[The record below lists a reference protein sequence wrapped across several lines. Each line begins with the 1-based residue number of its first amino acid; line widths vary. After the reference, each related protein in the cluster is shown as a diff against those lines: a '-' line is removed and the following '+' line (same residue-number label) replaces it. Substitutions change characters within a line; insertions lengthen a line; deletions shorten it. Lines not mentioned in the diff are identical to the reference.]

1 MITVHTNSDGAL
13 IEVELSGA
21 SHQRRLFRCHW
32 FPRSKLPWPSMN
44 TIPIRLLVIV
54 QPEFKG
60 YDLGAAWSDTKLGL
74 SHWRGFD
81 RIAVVADQGWVQTS
95 IRLAAPILPCPTF
108 RCSRLAELE
117 AARRWM
123 RESLGSIHVTDL
135 GRTHV
140 FRSAFWENWTPMSTS
155 RPRRDLDA
163 LLHDRSGF
171 RLLIDL
177 REFDGWQGLSAL
189 AAHFRLAS
197 RNHIGQLDRAAI
209 VGDKSWQ
216 HMAQRVASHVLG
228 TRTQFFPSEE
238 IENAKTWLAAG

>member
-1 MITVHTNSDGAL
+1 MMTVHTNSDGAL
-13 IEVELSGA
+13 IEVELSGQVTSA
-21 SHQRRLFRCHW
+21 DYA
-32 FPRSKLPWPSMN
+32 N
-44 TIPIRLLVIV
+44 TLVPAIEAALTEHDTVRLLAII
-54 QPEFKG
+54 QPEFQG

-95 IRLAAPILPCPTF
+95 VRLVAPILPCPVQVF
-108 RCSRLAELE
+108 DLVELE

-135 GRTHV
+135 SGPCV
-140 FRSAFWENWTPMSTS
+140 QISLLGKLDPEWYKQAE
-155 RPRRDLDA
+155 RDLDA
-163 LLHDRSGF
+163 LLQDRPGF

-197 RNHIGQLDRAAI
+197 RHIGQLDRAAI

-216 HMAQRVASHVLG
+216 RMAQKVASHVLG

-238 IENAKTWLAAG
+238 YDNAMAWLAAG

>member
-1 MITVHTNSDGAL
+1 MITVHRNSDGAL
-13 IEVELSGA
+13 IEVELSGQVTSTDYSETLVPA
-21 SHQRRLFRCHW
+21 IEAALAEHD
-32 FPRSKLPWPSMN
+32 
-44 TIPIRLLVIV
+44 TVGLLAIV

-81 RIAVVADQGWVQTS
+81 RIGVVADQGWVQTS
-95 IRLAAPILPCPTF
+95 VRLAAPILPCPLHVF
-108 RCSRLAELE
+108 ELAELE

-135 GRTHV
+135 GGSCV
-140 FRSAFWENWTPMSTS
+140 QLSLLGKLDPEEYAKAG
-155 RPRRDLDA
+155 RDLD
-163 LLHDRSGF
+163 LLLQDREGF

-197 RNHIGQLDRAAI
+197 GHIRMLDRAAI
-209 VGDKSWQ
+209 VGNKAWQ
-216 HMAQRVASHVLG
+216 QMAQRVASHVLG

-238 IENAKTWLAAG
+238 IENAKSWLSAG

>member
-13 IEVELSGA
+13 IKVELSGQVTSA
-21 SHQRRLFRCHW
+21 DYADVLVPAIEAALTEHDSV
-32 FPRSKLPWPSMN
+32 
-44 TIPIRLLVIV
+44 RLLTIV

-95 IRLAAPILPCPTF
+95 IRLAAPILPCPVQVF
-108 RCSRLAELE
+108 ELAELE

-135 GRTHV
+135 EGPCV
-140 FRSAFWENWTPMSTS
+140 QISLLGKLDPEEYKQAE
-155 RPRRDLDA
+155 RDLDA

-197 RNHIGQLDRAAI
+197 RHIGQLDRAAI

>member
-13 IEVELSGA
+13 IEVELSGQVT
-21 SHQRRLFRCHW
+21 S
-32 FPRSKLPWPSMN
+32 SDYTN
-44 TIPIRLLVIV
+44 TLVPAIEAALAEHNAVRLLAIV

-74 SHWRGFD
+74 SHWRGFE
-81 RIAVVADQGWVQTS
+81 RIGVVADQGWVQTS
-95 IRLAAPILPCPTF
+95 IRLAAPILPCPVQVF
-108 RCSRLAELE
+108 EMAELE

-135 GRTHV
+135 GDPCV
-140 FRSAFWENWTPMSTS
+140 QVSLLGKLDPEEYKQAEK
-155 RPRRDLDA
+155 DLDA
-163 LLHDRSGF
+163 LLQDRSGF

-177 REFDGWQGLSAL
+177 RDFDGWQGLSAL

-197 RNHIGQLDRAAI
+197 RHIEMLDRAAI

-228 TRTQFFPSEE
+228 TRTQFFGSEDY
-238 IENAKTWLAAG
+238 ENAKNWLAIG

>member
-13 IEVELSGA
+13 IEVELSGQVTSA
-21 SHQRRLFRCHW
+21 DYADVLVPAIEAALTEHDSV
-32 FPRSKLPWPSMN
+32 
-44 TIPIRLLVIV
+44 RLLAVV

-95 IRLAAPILPCPTF
+95 IRLAAPILPCPVQVF
-108 RCSRLAELE
+108 ELAELE

-135 GRTHV
+135 DGPCV
-140 FRSAFWENWTPMSTS
+140 QISLLGKLDPEEYKQAE
-155 RPRRDLDA
+155 RDLDA
-163 LLHDRSGF
+163 LLQGRSGF

-197 RNHIGQLDRAAI
+197 RHIGQLDRAAI

>member
-13 IEVELSGA
+13 IEVELSGEVTSA
-21 SHQRRLFRCHW
+21 DYT
-32 FPRSKLPWPSMN
+32 N
-44 TIPIRLLVIV
+44 TLVPAIEAALAEHDAVRLLAIV

-74 SHWRGFD
+74 SHWRGFE

-95 IRLAAPILPCPTF
+95 IRLAAPILPCPVQVF
-108 RCSRLAELE
+108 EMAELE

-135 GRTHV
+135 GGPCVQVSLLGKLDPEDYKQT
-140 FRSAFWENWTPMSTS
+140 EK
-155 RPRRDLDA
+155 DLDA
-163 LLHDRSGF
+163 LLQDRQGF

-197 RNHIGQLDRAAI
+197 RHIGMLDRAAI

-228 TRTQFFPSEE
+228 TRTQFFASEDY
-238 IENAKTWLAAG
+238 ENAKSWLATG

>member
-13 IEVELSGA
+13 IEVELSGQVTSA
-21 SHQRRLFRCHW
+21 DYT
-32 FPRSKLPWPSMN
+32 N
-44 TIPIRLLVIV
+44 TLVPAIEAAMAEHDSVRLLAIV

-95 IRLAAPILPCPTF
+95 IRLAAPILPCPVQLF
-108 RCSRLAELE
+108 DLADLE

-123 RESLGSIHVTDL
+123 RESLGSIHLTDL
-135 GRTHV
+135 GGPCV
-140 FRSAFWENWTPMSTS
+140 QISLLGKLDPEEYKQAE
-155 RPRRDLDA
+155 RDLDV
-163 LLHDRSGF
+163 LLQDRAGF

-197 RNHIGQLDRAAI
+197 RHIGLLDRAAI

-216 HMAQRVASHVLG
+216 HMAQKVASHVLG
-228 TRTQFFPSEE
+228 TRTQFFSSEE
-238 IENAKTWLAAG
+238 FDNAKNWLATG